1 MSTGLPPERERSAT
15 PSACAALRGPCRSPR
30 RSYPYGRAR
39 YVRHGEYAEKSTS
52 RRTLAK
58 TGTCARGTR
67 PPGRDQ
73 DRDGAAAPSCE
84 STGNQ
89 RQCALGPGPPLACP
103 ARLLP
108 ALGAVRLTL
117 PRGPPS
123 RHLAGSPSPST
134 PPRSARSP
142 SQAGYTTRQAA
153 YDLRK
158 LRGKQLIDKPSRT
171 RRYHF
176 PPHAARTIS
185 ALLTLRDHVI
195 APILAGVRSPPYG
208 PETQDLD
215 RRRPRL

>member
-1 MSTGLPPERERSAT
+1 M
-15 PSACAALRGPCRSPR
+15 
-30 RSYPYGRAR
+30 RAW
-39 YVRHGEYAEKSTS
+39 AW
-52 RRTLAK
+52 
-58 TGTCARGTR
+58 
-67 PPGRDQ
+67 
-73 DRDGAAAPSCE
+73 
-84 STGNQ
+84 
-89 RQCALGPGPPLACP
+89 PPLACP

-117 PRGPPS
+117 PRVPPS

-171 RRYHF
+171 RRYHV

-195 APILAGVRSPPYG
+195 APILAGSAASRMGRKPKI
-208 PETQDLD
+208 
-215 RRRPRL
+215 